1 MKFDLLNYKKLLLEI
16 QVTYNKYKLNPD
28 DNLLYDHLHSLLRQ
42 VDDLLESRT
51 LPGDLYVK
59 TNNMMLDMYRLMEY
73 QRIKKHK

>member
-73 QRIKKHK
+73 QRIKNHK

>member
-16 QVTYNKYKLNPD
+16 QATYNKYKLNPD
-28 DNLLYDHLHSLLRQ
+28 DNLLYGNLHSLLRQ

-51 LPGDLYVK
+51 LPGSLYVK

-73 QRIKKHK
+73 QRIKNHK

>member
-16 QVTYNKYKLNPD
+16 QATYNKYKLNPD

-51 LPGDLYVK
+51 LPGSLYVK

-73 QRIKKHK
+73 QRIKNHK

>member
-1 MKFDLLNYKKLLLEI
+1 MKFDLENYKKLLLEI
-16 QVTYNKYKLNPD
+16 QATYNKYKLNPD

-51 LPGDLYVK
+51 LPESLYVK
-59 TNNMMLDMYRLMEY
+59 TNNTMLDMYRLMEY

>member
-51 LPGDLYVK
+51 LPESLYVK
-59 TNNMMLDMYRLMEY
+59 TNNTMLDMYRLMEY

>member
-51 LPGDLYVK
+51 LPESLYVK
-59 TNNMMLDMYRLMEY
+59 TNNMMLDMYRLMKY

>member
-1 MKFDLLNYKKLLLEI
+1 MNFDLLNYKKLLLEI
-16 QVTYNKYKLNPD
+16 QATYNKYKLNPD

-73 QRIKKHK
+73 QIIKNHK

>member
-51 LPGDLYVK
+51 LPGSLYVK
-59 TNNMMLDMYRLMEY
+59 TNNMMLDMYRFMKY